1 MAKSCCENKAS
12 ELAQLRSRQ
21 RGVLQMVL
29 VLNAMMFFAEFG
41 FDLISKSSALMADSL
56 DMFGDAAVYG
66 FSLFAL
72 DRGALWRARAGMAKG
87 VIMAVFGIFVLT
99 QTGYRAFAG
108 VVPQSE
114 TMGWIGAL
122 ALFVNTACLVLL
134 YRHRQDDINMRST
147 WLCSR
152 NDIIANLG
160 VITASVLVALM
171 NSGIPDLVVGTIIA
185 FIFLK
190 SAFHV
195 ITEAKQEIHFSATA
209 QSTGNA

>member
-12 ELAQLRSRQ
+12 ELNQMRIRQ
-21 RGVLQMVL
+21 RGVLQAVL

-41 FDLISKSSALMADSL
+41 FGLISKSSALMADSL

-72 DRGALWRARAGMAKG
+72 NRGALWRARAGMAKG
-87 VIMAVFGIFVLT
+87 VIMAIFGIVVLM
-99 QTGYRAFAG
+99 QTGYRALTG
-108 VVPQSE
+108 IVPQAE

-122 ALFVNTACLVLL
+122 ALLVNTVCLVLL

-152 NDIIANLG
+152 NDIIANIG
-160 VITASVLVALM
+160 VIAASMLVAST

-190 SAFHV
+190 SAFQV
-195 ITEAKQEIHFSATA
+195 ITEAKQEIYFSGTQQAT
-209 QSTGNA
+209 GKV